1 MKTIEEIL
9 SNYEDY
15 KTIIEDR
22 FGRRLCEFLTQE
34 QAKSIGFALSNENEE
49 WGEVKDF
56 TEDNVIEQ
64 LKLDVEFGYEKAMN
78 ERGISA
84 NLMYDVVE
92 AWLKVLEDK
101 RDYPDY
107 YNYGR
112 EFFKKVANNY
122 GVILGE

>member
-15 KTIIEDR
+15 KTTIEDR
-22 FGRRLCEFLTQE
+22 FGRRLCSFLTQE

-49 WGEVKDF
+49 WGEIKDF
-56 TEDNVIEQ
+56 TEDNVIEI
-64 LKLDVEFGYEKAMN
+64 LKSDVKFGYEKATW

-84 NLMYDVVE
+84 NLMYEVVK

-101 RDYPDY
+101 REYPEY
-107 YNYGR
+107 YGYGKS
-112 EFFKKVANNY
+112 FFKKVANNY
-122 GVILGE
+122 GVIL

>member
-9 SNYEDY
+9 NSYEGY
-15 KTIIEDR
+15 RTTLEDR
-22 FGRRLCEFLTQE
+22 FGKRLCSFLTEE
-34 QAKSIGFALSNENEE
+34 QAKRIGFGLADGYE
-49 WGEVKDF
+49 WGEIKDF

-64 LKLDVEFGYEKAMN
+64 LKSDVKFGYEKAIN

-84 NLMYDVVE
+84 GLMYEVVK
-92 AWLKVLEDK
+92 AWLAVLEDK

-122 GVILGE
+122 GVILEE